1 MQKVAGRLL
10 NFSMEELSMP
20 RRHHVVIVAQNPAL
34 ATALLSWL
42 GSAGYELAIVTTFAA
57 AKALL
62 ETEPALIIAE
72 VKLGEYN
79 GLHLAL
85 KARALNIP
93 TIVVGPHDPVLERDA
108 EELGASYV
116 TSVLRRRHMLDLV
129 AERLGA
135 PAPTR
140 SSRSD
145 LWHLE
150 PGTVHGTPQSRRVLH

>member
-1 MQKVAGRLL
+1 
-10 NFSMEELSMP
+10 MP

-42 GSAGYELAIVTTFAA
+42 GSAGYELAIVTTFTA

-85 KARALNIP
+85 KARAANIP
-93 TIVVGPHDPVLERDA
+93 AIIIGPHDPVLERDA
-108 EELGASYV
+108 EDLGAAYV
-116 TSVLRRRHMLDLV
+116 TSVLRRRHVLDLV
-129 AERLGA
+129 AERLGSTVA
-135 PAPTR
+135 VSQATIPAGAE
-140 SSRSD
+140 
-145 LWHLE
+145 LAWHLDPE
-150 PGTVHGTPQSRRVLH
+150 PTIATGSQGRRLLH